1 MVCLMAGMMCWVSAL
16 SAGNKV
22 SGAKGTKTSE
32 ALKVMVVGLPDNV
45 RSNYFP
51 LMMISQE
58 TGIPADSVVYVY
70 NNAIAANIIDG
81 NKNDGVE
88 FIMPKN
94 SGEVRAV
101 IQKVSLQGDEALNKS
116 ANLSQVSGNE
126 YQQLLAD
133 NDADY
138 VLLLNQHYLKWQE
151 KPMQT
156 VFHIT
161 SYSLFDKDKNEV
173 IHGNNNFTTMSLEGQ
188 EKLYRDARKCSSKI
202 LSSVLKT
209 LDR

>member
-1 MVCLMAGMMCWVSAL
+1 
-16 SAGNKV
+16 
-22 SGAKGTKTSE
+22 
-32 ALKVMVVGLPDNV
+32 
-45 RSNYFP
+45 
-51 LMMISQE
+51 MMISQE

-70 NNAIAANIIDG
+70 NIAIAANIIDG

-94 SGEVRAV
+94 SGEMRAV

-161 SYSLFDKDKNEV
+161 SYSVFDKDKNEV

-188 EKLYRDARKCSSKI
+188 EKLYRDARKCPAKSCRRS
-202 LSSVLKT
+202 
-209 LDR
+209 